1 MEEKRKRK
9 QIERVSMRIPRLNVS
24 HLPSG
29 DIYVDMMVVVSLRTC
44 VLKKK
49 TKRNLCPPAALRY
62 ESSAK
67 TQTYLV
73 LNSQN

>member
-29 DIYVDMMVVVSLRTC
+29 EIYVDMMVVISLRTC

-49 TKRNLCPPAALRY
+49 KNLCPPAALRY